1 MKTTVDLPDELMR
14 AVKVR
19 AAQQGRKLKTVMADL
34 VERGLASEPAAAGE
48 PRARVEL
55 PLIHNTHEAR
65 PEEEMTPE
73 RVAAALESEEAAT
86 SQSAR

>member
-34 VERGLASEPAAAGE
+34 VERGLAAEPAAAAN
-48 PRARVEL
+48 PRARVAL
-55 PLIHNTHEAR
+55 PLVRNTHEAC
-65 PEEEMTPE
+65 PDEEMTPE
-73 RVAAALESEEAAT
+73 RVAALLETEEAAA
-86 SQSAR
+86 SRSAG

>member
-34 VERGLASEPAAAGE
+34 IERGLAAEPAAAAE
-48 PRARVEL
+48 PRTRVAL
-55 PLIHNTHEAR
+55 PLVHNTHEAL
-65 PEEEMTPE
+65 PDEEMTPE
-73 RVAAALESEEAAT
+73 RVAAALASEEAA
-86 SQSAR
+86 SARIAR